1 MSLWR
6 TVSYWGTNKTENL
19 HQMRNVVLTNR
30 VSILIAC
37 FSLLLSILSTI
48 SFGFIYSSQL
58 AMGFA
63 FIFILP
69 LFINKAGFLFSGRIL
84 LSVVLSLASLITSIL
99 DKFDYF
105 LLEEFQYFE
114 FRLTLLAATL
124 FPFILF
130 KLEERK
136 YWISALAI
144 NFSCLMLYDPAH
156 ELFGVGYYQMGLT
169 GPNYYFLN
177 YMVGAS
183 FCVIAG
189 SAYFIKRS
197 FEKSENENQSLIEIL
212 HQANSNLKNQS
223 QLLQTKQNE
232 LIQASA
238 LIEKQR
244 ELIAQENT
252 HLASELLEKN
262 RQLTET
268 NTELINHNND
278 LQQFSYTISHNLRG
292 PVASIAGI
300 VSLVD
305 VTGLNENNLVL
316 LEHFK
321 NAFNSLDATIK
332 DLSNI
337 IDIRNKVTRLRQKL
351 NLEDELEHIKSLLL
365 DISDTGVIITTD
377 LKNVPEVYS
386 VKIMIH
392 SILYNLLSN
401 AIKYRHPDR
410 VCQINITTSIED
422 NFIKLVVEDN
432 GIGIDM
438 DRFGD
443 KVFSLYKRFHTHIE
457 GKGLGL
463 FLVKLQTETLGG
475 RIEVKSAPNQG
486 STFSVYLK
494 IPENIGEQLVF
505 ENNVAKVFYDASIA
519 SLCCIWQRPHSVT
532 EFEQVLSLSLDFLKA
547 YRTPNWI
554 SDIRNVPQRDEAD
567 LNKIREK
574 FKDEYLKLGVNKI
587 AVVLGKEDYEVN
599 ARSQKRKEIRNAYP
613 VEYGFFDNL
622 DEARQWIKSQIDSDT

>member
-37 FSLLLSILSTI
+37 FSFLLSILSTI

-58 AMGFA
+58 ALGFA

-69 LFINKAGFLFSGRIL
+69 LFINKAGFLFTSRTL

-130 KLEERK
+130 KLEEKK
-136 YWISALAI
+136 YWITALVI
-144 NFSCLMLYDPAH
+144 NFLCLLLYDPAH

-177 YMVGAS
+177 YMAAAT
-183 FCVIAG
+183 FFVIAA
-189 SAYFIKRS
+189 SAYFIKHS

-223 QLLQTKQNE
+223 QLLQAKQYE
-232 LIQASA
+232 LIQANN

-252 HLASELLEKN
+252 QLAGEIIEKN
-262 RQLTET
+262 KQLTET

-292 PVASIAGI
+292 PVASIAGLL
-300 VSLVD
+300 SLID
-305 VTGLNENNLVL
+305 PAELGPNNQPLI
-316 LEHFK
+316 EHFK
-321 NAFNSLDATIK
+321 NSFNSLDNTIK

-337 IDIRNKVTRLRQKL
+337 IDIRNKVTRIRQKL
-351 NLEDELEHIKSLLL
+351 NLEEEIEHIKSLL
-365 DISDTGVIITTD
+365 DITDEVIISTD
-377 LKNVPEVYS
+377 FKKAPEVYS
-386 VKIMIH
+386 VKIMVH

-401 AIKYRHPDR
+401 AIKYRHPER
-410 VCQINITTSIED
+410 VCQIKITTSKEN
-422 NFIKLVVEDN
+422 NFIKLLVEDN

-463 FLVKLQTETLGG
+463 FLVKLQVETLGG
-475 RIEVKSAPNQG
+475 RIEVKSVPNQG
-486 STFSVYLK
+486 SIFSVYLK
-494 IPENIGEQLVF
+494 IPENIGEQLIF
-505 ENNVAKVFYDASIA
+505 ENDVAKVYYDASIA
-519 SLCCIWQRPHSVT
+519 SLCCIWQRPHNIA
-532 EFEQVLSLSLDFLKA
+532 EFEQVLSLSQDFLKA

-554 SDIRNVPQRDEAD
+554 SDIRNVPQRNEAD

-574 FKDEYLKLGVNKI
+574 FRDEYLKLGVNKI
-587 AVVLGKEDYEVN
+587 AVVLGQEDYKVN
-599 ARSQKRKEIRNAYP
+599 ARTQKREEIRNAYP
-613 VEYGFFDNL
+613 VQYGFFDNL
-622 DEARQWIKSQIDSDT
+622 DEARQWIKTQIDSDT

>member
-19 HQMRNVVLTNR
+19 HQLRNVVLTNR
-30 VSILIAC
+30 VSILIAG
-37 FSLLLSILSTI
+37 FSFLLSILSTL

-58 AMGFA
+58 ALLFA
-63 FIFILP
+63 FIFISP
-69 LFINKAGFLFSGRIL
+69 LFINKAGFLFAGRII

-105 LLEEFQYFE
+105 FLEEFQYFE

-136 YWISALAI
+136 YWITALAI
-144 NFSCLMLYDPAH
+144 NFFCLILYDPAH

-177 YMVGAS
+177 YMVAAT
-183 FCVIAG
+183 FFVIAG

-197 FEKSENENQSLIEIL
+197 FEKAENENQSLIEIL
-212 HQANSNLKNQS
+212 HQANANLKNQS
-223 QLLQTKQNE
+223 QLLQSKQTE
-232 LIQASA
+232 LIQANS

-244 ELIAQENT
+244 ELITQENT
-252 HLASELLEKN
+252 YLTSELLEKN
-262 RQLTET
+262 KQLTET

-292 PVASIAGI
+292 PMASIAGI
-300 VSLVD
+300 ISLVD
-305 VTGLNENNLVL
+305 MDGLNETNLVL

-321 NAFNSLDATIK
+321 NAFGSLDSTIK

-351 NLEDELEHIKSLLL
+351 ILADEVEHIKLLL
-365 DISDTGVIITTD
+365 DITNSEVIITTD
-377 LKNVPEVYS
+377 FRNAPEVYS
-386 VKIMIH
+386 VKIMVH

-401 AIKYRHPDR
+401 AIKYRHPHR
-410 VCQINITTSIED
+410 VCQIKIKTLKED
-422 NFIKLVVEDN
+422 NFIKIVVEDN

-463 FLVKLQTETLGG
+463 FLVKLQVETLGG
-475 RIEVKSAPNQG
+475 KIEVKSTPNQG
-486 STFSVYLK
+486 SIFSVYLR

-505 ENNVAKVFYDASIA
+505 ENDVAKVYYDASIA
-519 SLCCIWQRPHSVT
+519 SLCCIWLRPHSVA
-532 EFEQVLSLSLDFLKA
+532 EFEKVLSLSLDFLRA

-554 SDIRNVPQRDEAD
+554 SDIRKVPLRDEEN
-567 LNKIREK
+567 LNKIRSK
-574 FKDEYLKLGVNKI
+574 FKDEYLKLGVTKI
-587 AVVLGKEDYEVN
+587 AVVVSTEDYEVN
-599 ARSQKRKEIRNAYP
+599 AVTLKQNQIKSAYP
-613 VEYGFFDNL
+613 VSYGFFDSL
-622 DEARQWIKSQIDSDT
+622 DDARQWIKDQADSDQ

>member
-1 MSLWR
+1 MGLWR

-19 HQMRNVVLTNR
+19 HQLRNVVLTNR

-37 FSLLLSILSTI
+37 FTFLLSILSI
-48 SFGFIYSSQL
+48 LSFGFIYSSQL
-58 AMGFA
+58 ALLFS

-69 LFINKAGFLFSGRIL
+69 LFINRAGFLFAGRIL
-84 LSVVLSLASLITSIL
+84 LSVVLSIASLVTSIL

-130 KLEERK
+130 KLEENK

-144 NFSCLMLYDPAH
+144 NFLCLILYDPAH

-177 YMVGAS
+177 YMVATT
-183 FCVIAG
+183 FFVIAG

-197 FEKSENENQSLIEIL
+197 FEKSENENQSLIETL
-212 HQANSNLKNQS
+212 HQANTRLKQQS
-223 QLLQTKQNE
+223 QLLQAKQQE
-232 LIQASA
+232 LIQANN

-244 ELIAQENT
+244 EMIALENT
-252 HLASELLEKN
+252 QLAEEILEKN
-262 RQLTET
+262 KQLMET
-268 NTELINHNND
+268 NTELVNHNND

-292 PVASIAGI
+292 PVASIAGLL
-300 VSLVD
+300 SLID
-305 VTGLNENNLVL
+305 PAELGPNNLPL
-316 LEHFK
+316 IEHFK
-321 NAFNSLDATIK
+321 NSFTSLDNTIK

-337 IDIRNKVTRLRQKL
+337 IDIRNKVTRIRQKL
-351 NLEDELEHIKSLLL
+351 NLAEEVEHLKTLLKREIEDNDVL
-365 DISDTGVIITTD
+365 ISESFDHA
-377 LKNVPEVYS
+377 PEIYS

-392 SILYNLLSN
+392 SILYNLISN
-401 AIKYRHPDR
+401 AIKYRHPDK
-410 VCQINITTSIED
+410 VCHINISSFQED
-422 NFIKLVVEDN
+422 NFIKLIIEDN

-463 FLVKLQTETLGG
+463 FLVKLQTETMGG

-494 IPENIGEQLVF
+494 IPENIGEQLIF
-505 ENNVAKVFYDASIA
+505 ENDVAKVYYDASTE
-519 SLCCIWQRPHSVT
+519 SLCCIWQRTHSAE

-554 SDIRNVPQRDEAD
+554 SDIRKVPMRKEDE
-567 LNKIREK
+567 LNEIRAK
-574 FKDEYLKLGVNKI
+574 YSQEYLKLGVKRI
-587 AVVLGKEDYEVN
+587 AVIMNSEEYTINDLK
-599 ARSQKRKEIRNAYP
+599 QKQEQIKNAYP
-613 VEYGFFDNL
+613 ISYTFFESSKNAYD
-622 DEARQWIKSQIDSDT
+622 WIKNQINQE